1 MVSKSGNVEGAGAR
15 LQVERDE
22 PYQRDERAQAQV
34 HRNLERG
41 VVLLLAAAP
50 DANHDEGRHQ
60 RQLMKEIEEEEV
72 ERSESA
78 QDAACHNQQKDVK
91 LLLALFDFPRDT
103 GRCASDDG
111 AHQDRKS
118 VV

>member
-50 DANHDEGRHQ
+50 DANHDKCGHQ
-60 RQLMKEIEEEEV
+60 GQFVEEVEEEEV

-78 QDAACHNQQKDVK
+78 QDAARHNQQQYVEIVRRS
-91 LLLALFDFPRDT
+91 LT
-103 GRCASDDG
+103 E
-111 AHQDRKS
+111 
-118 VV
+118 